1 MSLFQS
7 FRCDQQIGRSRPREQ
22 MEGPGQ
28 VPGPCGTHHGPGG
41 LPGEPDPAWV
51 QPVPDDALSRV
62 LTLPPVPRA
71 VRASRQ
77 WVRETLTRWRLADVA
92 EPAEQLV
99 SELVTNAMRH
109 AHDGASV
116 VVLLMYA
123 AGKVRME
130 VRDRDPVN
138 LPLVK
143 VPASLDVGGR
153 GLVLV
158 EALSDHWG
166 VRVTE
171 SGKSVWCELTASP
184 RIPRRT
190 ATTCR
195 DETAMACR
203 GEGRRRP

>member
-1 MSLFQS
+1 VTS
-7 FRCDQQIGRSRPREQ
+7 RSGLTALANRWK
-22 MEGPGQ
+22 GPGQ
-28 VPGPCGTHHGPGG
+28 VPGLRGTHRGPDGFE
-41 LPGEPDPAWV
+41 GEPDPADV
-51 QPVPDDALSRV
+51 RALPDDALSRV

-77 WVRETLTRWRLADVA
+77 WVRETLNRWRLTDAA
-92 EPAEQLV
+92 EPAESLV
-99 SELVTNAMRH
+99 SELVTNAIRH
-109 AHDGASV
+109 AEDGASV

-130 VRDRDPVN
+130 VRDHDPLN

-143 VPASLDVGGR
+143 TPGPLDASGR

-166 VRVTE
+166 VRVTD

-190 ATTCR
+190 ASACR
-195 DETAMACR
+195 DE
-203 GEGRRRP
+203 GGRRP

>member
-1 MSLFQS
+1 MCFFQS
-7 FRCDQQIGRSRPREQ
+7 FRMTSRLGVVALADRWKGR
-22 MEGPGQ
+22 GH
-28 VPGPCGTHHGPGG
+28 VPGPCGTDR
-41 LPGEPDPAWV
+41 EPDEFAGDPHSSRLR
-51 QPVPDDALSRV
+51 PVPSDALSRV

-77 WVRETLTRWRLADVA
+77 WVRETLDRWRLGDAA
-92 EPAEQLV
+92 GPAEQLV

-109 AHDGASV
+109 AEDGASV

-130 VRDRDPVN
+130 VRDHDPLN

-143 VPASLDVGGR
+143 TPGPLDVSGR

-158 EALSDHWG
+158 EAIADHWG

-171 SGKSVWCELTASP
+171 HGKAVWCELTAWP
-184 RIPRRT
+184 RIPRRP
-190 ATTCR
+190 ATSDR
-195 DETAMACR
+195 DEGR
-203 GEGRRRP
+203 GRR